1 MAELLLELLSE
12 EIPARMQARAADDL
26 KRLVCDGLKAAGLA
40 FTDARAFA
48 TPRRLALVVE
58 GLPVA
63 RADVSEEKRG
73 PRVGAPEQA
82 IQGFLKAAGLGSL
95 DQAEKR
101 DNGKGEFWFAVIRK
115 KGGPTADALPGV
127 IEATMKALPWPKS
140 MKWGSGTMQWV
151 RPLHGIVAL
160 FDGKV
165 LPGAIEPGGRMAPI
179 VFGDRTRGHRFLSK
193 GEIAVTGFA
202 DYVAKLRDAHVILD
216 SFERQTI
223 IMNGAERLCGEAQV
237 RLFEDERLLEEVS
250 GLVEWPVPLLG
261 RIDEEFLV
269 LPSEVLVSSMRTHQ
283 RYFSTWKDDLNLA
296 NHFVV
301 VANNIGT
308 DDGVAIVEGNERVLR
323 ARLSDAKFFWD
334 QDRKIPLSMRTA
346 SLKDVVFHAKLGSQ
360 ADRVQRIVEL
370 AIQIASFISG
380 ADVNHVR
387 AAAELCKSDLVTG
400 MVGEFPELQGVMGR
414 YYALNQGCDLDI
426 ANAIGEHYSPAG
438 PNDRCPIAPTSVA
451 VALADKVDSLV
462 GFWAIGEQPTGSRDP
477 YALRRAALGCIRL
490 IVESGVR
497 IPLWG
502 LLHDHFM
509 RTVYSSWETIEKVV
523 EYFNSDGRNLEE
535 EKRVLSLIETA
546 PWRSYLSAGDVLK
559 RVVNLLAADET
570 ATMDKLRR
578 TDILWDFLGRAEDI
592 LWSSDSPRIQRW
604 TVEDLRS
611 TDLSRREAAEEA
623 AQSRVEHVT
632 RIKEHVDQ
640 YVRTLL
646 AFFAERLKV
655 QMREKGVR
663 HDVVDAVF
671 AAGHEDD
678 LVRLLARVEALQSF
692 LATDAGK
699 NLLTAYGRAANI
711 VRAEEKKDKGLSAKL
726 TGAPDAVLLEQ
737 VEEKA
742 VASAL
747 ADVERTVGPA
757 LAREDFAA
765 AMTAFAGLRASVDA
779 FFDKVTVNVLDKPE
793 LRLNRLKLLNQI
805 RATMDS
811 VADFSRIEG

>member
-1 MAELLLELLSE
+1 MAEFLLELLSE

-40 FTDARAFA
+40 FTNARAFA

-101 DNGKGEFWFAVIRK
+101 DTGKGEFWFAVIRK

-160 FDGKV
+160 FDGKA

-202 DYVAKLRDAHVILD
+202 DYAAKLEAAHVMLDAAKRKKVILD
-216 SFERQTI
+216 
-223 IMNGAERLCGEAQV
+223 GARKLCAEVQV
-237 RLFEDERLLEEVS
+237 GLREDEALLDEVA

-261 RIDEEFLV
+261 TIDAQFMDV
-269 LPSEVLVSSMRTHQ
+269 PPEVLIVSMKTHL
-283 RYFSTWKDDLNLA
+283 RFFATTRGEGTLA
-296 NHFVV
+296 NRFVV
-301 VANNIGT
+301 VANNLAR
-308 DDGVAIVEGNERVLR
+308 DGGRTIVDGNERVLR

-334 QDRKIPLSMRTA
+334 QDRKVKLEERLAALAGI
-346 SLKDVVFHAKLGSQ
+346 VFHAKLGTQ
-360 ADRVQRIVEL
+360 AERVERIVRL
-370 AIQIASFISG
+370 AREIARSVPG
-380 ADVNHVR
+380 AD
-387 AAAELCKSDLVTG
+387 AAEVEQAARLCKADLVSG

-414 YYALNQGCDLDI
+414 YYALGEKLPAAVAD
-426 ANAIGEHYSPAG
+426 AIGDHYAPAG
-438 PNDRCPIAPTSVA
+438 PNDRCPSAPVSIA
-451 VALADKVDSLV
+451 VALADKLDALIS
-462 GFWAIGEQPTGSRDP
+462 FWSIGEKPTGSRDP
-477 YALRRAALGCIRL
+477 FALRRAALGVIRI
-490 IVESGVR
+490 IVENR
-497 IPLWG
+497 LRLPL
-502 LLHDHFM
+502 HRF
-509 RTVYSSWETIEKVV
+509 
-523 EYFNSDGRNLEE
+523 FEE
-535 EKRVLSLIETA
+535 
-546 PWRSYLSAGDVLK
+546 D
-559 RVVNLLAADET
+559 D
-570 ATMDKLRR
+570 
-578 TDILWDFLGRAEDI
+578 
-592 LWSSDSPRIQRW
+592 
-604 TVEDLRS
+604 
-611 TDLSRREAAEEA
+611 
-623 AQSRVEHVT
+623 
-632 RIKEHVDQ
+632 
-640 YVRTLL
+640 LL

-726 TGAPDAVLLEQ
+726 GGAPDGRLLEQ
-737 VEEKA
+737 LEEKA

-765 AMTAFAGLRASVDA
+765 AMTAFAGLRAPVDA

-805 RATMDS
+805 RTTMDS